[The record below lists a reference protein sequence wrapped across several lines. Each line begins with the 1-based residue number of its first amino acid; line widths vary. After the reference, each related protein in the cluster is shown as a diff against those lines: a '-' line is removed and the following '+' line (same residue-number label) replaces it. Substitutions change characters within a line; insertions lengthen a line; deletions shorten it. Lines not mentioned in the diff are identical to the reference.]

1 MLKRL
6 SATISFEGKARLL
19 SLLIALLFSALFY
32 LRAGAQ
38 DLRITFPSNSATLS
52 RGYRQNVRSFKVL
65 DSLLDI
71 HGMVF
76 VDSVLVVSKSSP
88 EGKYKANVTLAEK
101 RSQAMYDYV
110 VSKYPNLKDRVLL
123 RPKGEA
129 WEEFR
134 ELVLIDST
142 LSSRTRERALNI
154 IDSDAEPDA
163 KKAELRK
170 MQEYKHF
177 LNDLFPAI
185 RFSAIQVR
193 FDEIAIG
200 PPPVPELGELQLF
213 PFPLPVPVDSI
224 AVRTDTLVVEPM
236 AVQFPLLAVSTNVV
250 YDLGGIF
257 FPMAWTPNVTVE
269 VPIGRQ
275 FSIYAEYDFP
285 WWVTK
290 ANNKAWQVLKWDLG
304 ARWWFTQRSEKPMDV
319 LRGHFAG
326 IDLGGGY
333 YDIEPE
339 HKGYQ
344 GEFLMVGAEYGY
356 AFALAPCWRLDAYVG
371 VGWLG
376 TKFRYY
382 EGTSDDVHLIYQHD
396 GKLNWFGPVKAGVS
410 IKYLFTHKV
419 RKRRR

>member
-1 MLKRL
+1 MLGHFFN
-6 SATISFEGKARLL
+6 STANEGKARLL
-19 SLLIALLFSALFY
+19 ALLLASVFSVLF
-32 LRAGAQ
+32 LFRASAQ

-101 RSQAMYDYV
+101 RSQSMYDYV
-110 VSKYPNLKDRVLL
+110 VGKYPNLRGRVLL
-123 RPKGEA
+123 RTQGEA

-142 LSSRTRERALNI
+142 LSSRTRERALEI
-154 IDSDAEPDA
+154 IDSDLEPDA
-163 KKAELRK
+163 KKVQLKK
-170 MQEYKHF
+170 MPEYKHF

-200 PPPVPELGELQLF
+200 PPPVPELGELVFF
-213 PFPLPVPVDSI
+213 PVPLPVQIDSI
-224 AVRTDTLVVEPM
+224 ALRPDSLYVEPM
-236 AVQFPLLAVSTNVV
+236 PVDFPLLAVSTNLV
-250 YDLGGIF
+250 YDLGGLIR
-257 FPMAWTPNVTVE
+257 PMSWTPNVSVE
-269 VPIGRQ
+269 VPIGKQ

-285 WWVTK
+285 WWVAT
-290 ANNKAWQVLKWDLG
+290 ANNKAWQILKWDLG
-304 ARWWFTQRSEKPMDV
+304 ARWWFSKPGKKPMDV
-319 LRGHFAG
+319 LRGHFLG

-344 GEFLMVGAEYGY
+344 GEFLMAGLEYGY
-356 AFALAPCWRLDAYVG
+356 AFRLAERWRLDAFVG
-371 VGWLG
+371 AGWLG
-376 TKFRYY
+376 TKYRYY
-382 EGTSDDVHLIYQHD
+382 EGTSDDAHLIYQHD
-396 GKLNWFGPVKAGVS
+396 GKLTWFGPVKAGVS
-410 IKYLFTHKV
+410 IKYIFTHKV
-419 RKRRR
+419 RRRSR

>member
-1 MLKRL
+1 MTGRIFNIT
-6 SATISFEGKARLL
+6 AITGKARLL
-19 SLLIALLFSALFY
+19 SLLLVSAFSMFFL
-32 LRAGAQ
+32 LRASAQ

-101 RSQAMYDYV
+101 RSQSMYDYV
-110 VSKYPNLKDRVLL
+110 VGKYPNLKGRVLL
-123 RPKGEA
+123 RPQGEA
-129 WEEFR
+129 WDEFR

-142 LSSRTRERALNI
+142 LSSRTRERALEI
-154 IDSDAEPDA
+154 IDSDLEPDA
-163 KKAELRK
+163 KKVQLRK
-170 MQEYKHF
+170 MPEYKHF

-200 PPPVPELGELQLF
+200 PPPVPELGALQLF
-213 PFPLPVPVDSI
+213 EFPLPVQIDSI
-224 AVRTDTLVVEPM
+224 ALRADSLYVEPM
-236 AVQFPLLAVSTNVV
+236 AVDFPLLAVSTNLV
-250 YDLGGIF
+250 YDFGGVIR
-257 FPMAWTPNVTVE
+257 PMSWTPNISVE
-269 VPIGRQ
+269 VPIGQQ
-275 FSIYAEYDFP
+275 FSVYAEYDFP

-290 ANNKAWQVLKWDLG
+290 GNNKAWQILKWDLG
-304 ARWWFTQRSEKPMDV
+304 ARWWFSQRSKKPMDV
-319 LRGHFAG
+319 LRGHFVG
-326 IDLGGGY
+326 LDLAGGY

-344 GEFLMVGAEYGY
+344 GEFFMAGVEYGY
-356 AFALAPCWRLDAYVG
+356 AFRLAERWRLDAFAG
-371 VGWLG
+371 IGWLISQY
-376 TKFRYY
+376 RYY

-419 RKRRR
+419 RRRSR

>member
-1 MLKRL
+1 M
-6 SATISFEGKARLL
+6 
-19 SLLIALLFSALFY
+19 
-32 LRAGAQ
+32 
-38 DLRITFPSNSATLS
+38 
-52 RGYRQNVRSFKVL
+52 
-65 DSLLDI
+65 
-71 HGMVF
+71 
-76 VDSVLVVSKSSP
+76 
-88 EGKYKANVTLAEK
+88 
-101 RSQAMYDYV
+101 
-110 VSKYPNLKDRVLL
+110 
-123 RPKGEA
+123 
-129 WEEFR
+129 
-134 ELVLIDST
+134 VLIDST

-163 KKAELRK
+163 KKVELRK

-250 YDLGGIF
+250 YDLGGLF

-290 ANNKAWQVLKWDLG
+290 KNDLG
-304 ARWWFTQRSEKPMDV
+304 SLTCSGYNFKDLSDSTV
-319 LRGHFAG
+319 L
-326 IDLGGGY
+326 
-333 YDIEPE
+333 
-339 HKGYQ
+339 
-344 GEFLMVGAEYGY
+344 
-356 AFALAPCWRLDAYVG
+356 
-371 VGWLG
+371 
-376 TKFRYY
+376 
-382 EGTSDDVHLIYQHD
+382 SLIYNNERIY
-396 GKLNWFGPVKAGVS
+396 K
-410 IKYLFTHKV
+410 
-419 RKRRR
+419 